1 MYGRIVTTSVVSL
14 VALTWSS
21 MPATAYD
28 GGPVSGGGSISGV
41 VKFKGTAP
49 APKQLEATKDVQ
61 VCGKHKIM
69 DETLVVGSGG
79 GLANAVVS
87 ITNITKGKPLE
98 KGSPVF
104 DQVGCQYVPHVIAF
118 PAGSEVQIQN
128 SDGILHNIHTY
139 SEKNPSINRAQP
151 KFKKVLKETF
161 AKPEVIKVTCDAHN
175 WMHGWFAVQE
185 TPYFAVT
192 DANGAYKLTDVPPG
206 SYDVKVWH
214 ETLGETTQKVT
225 VAGGAEA
232 KADFEM
238 AGK

>member
-1 MYGRIVTTSVVSL
+1 MYSRIAIASL

-21 MPATAYD
+21 MPVSAYD
-28 GGPVSGGGSISGV
+28 GAPVSGGGSVAGT

-49 APKQLEATKDVQ
+49 APKQLEATKDTQ
-61 VCGKHKIM
+61 VCGQHKIM
-69 DETLVVGSGG
+69 DESLVVSSGG
-79 GLANAVVS
+79 GLANAVVT
-87 ITNITKGKPLE
+87 ITGITKGKPME
-98 KGSPVF
+98 KVSPVF

-139 SEKNPSINRAQP
+139 STANPSINRAQP

-175 WMHGWFAVQE
+175 WMHGWFVV
-185 TPYFAVT
+185 TDNPYYAVT
-192 DANGAYKLTDVPPG
+192 DAKGAFKLTDVPAG
-206 SYDVKVWH
+206 TYDVKVWH
-214 ETLGETTQKVT
+214 ETLGESTQKVT

-232 KADFEM
+232 KADFEL
-238 AGK
+238 AAK